1 MGICAPKGCDMSI
14 SFPSKPNAANT
25 GTNHWWWQRVT
36 AICLIPLSIWF
47 VVSVLGHINDDHAAA
62 SNWIKSIPVTVL
74 LLSFMVTV
82 FYHAKF
88 GLQVIAED
96 YVHDPSTLKTI
107 LFFINASMILAG
119 LASVSA
125 IVVISFIIP

>member
-1 MGICAPKGCDMSI
+1 MSI
-14 SFPSKPNAANT
+14 SFLSKPKAANT
-25 GTNHWWWQRVT
+25 GTNHWWWQRAT

-47 VVSVLGHINDDHAAA
+47 VVSVLGHINDDHTAA

-82 FYHAKF
+82 FYHAKL

-96 YVHDPSTLKTI
+96 YIPDASTLKII
-107 LFFINASMILAG
+107 LFFINASMILGG

>member
-1 MGICAPKGCDMSI
+1 MGICTPKGCVMSI
-14 SFPSKPNAANT
+14 SFLSKPKAANT
-25 GTNHWWWQRVT
+25 GTNHWWWQRAT

-74 LLSFMVTV
+74 LLSFMVAV
-82 FYHAKF
+82 FYHAKL

-96 YVHDPSTLKTI
+96 YVHDASTLKTI
-107 LFFINASMILAG
+107 LFFINASMILG
-119 LASVSA
+119 VLASVSA

>member
-1 MGICAPKGCDMSI
+1 MGLRITGRYSMSKLGW
-14 SFPSKPNAANT
+14 PDTANT
-25 GTNHWWWQRVT
+25 GTHHWWWQRAT

-47 VVSVLGHINDDHAAA
+47 VISVLAHMNDDHTAAVE
-62 SNWIKSIPVTVL
+62 WIKSIPVTIL

-82 FYHAKF
+82 FYHARL

-96 YVHDPSTLKTI
+96 YVHDTSTLRLI
-107 LFFINASMILAG
+107 LFFINASMFLGG

-125 IVVISFIIP
+125 IAVISFIIP